1 MVDILLK
8 DKYLKEVEKTCKQYA
23 LQRYMNTDDAIKAED
38 VAQEMLK
45 LMWQSYCNCNG
56 LSKVIREQKLIP
68 QWQLHLLFLN
78 ALRNLN
84 LLNNNTD
91 SDIHHLNPARVL
103 IDENGEIIDFYYP
116 YTPEQEE
123 AEERKSKLPQ
133 GRARERWLERIRRLK
148 ELGYSDQ
155 EIVEMLKPVKQEV
168 LF

>member
-1 MVDILLK
+1 MNKIVDI
-8 DKYLKEVEKTCKQYA
+8 KTYIDQCKQYVKH
-23 LQRYMNTDDAIKAED
+23 YMSTDRAIEKGD
-38 VAQEMLK
+38 IAQEMLT
-45 LMWQSYCNCNG
+45 LVWQSFVNSNG
-56 LSKVIREQKLIP
+56 LSKVLKEQKPIP
-68 QWQLHLLFLN
+68 AWQLHLLFLN
-78 ALRNLN
+78 SLRNLN

-133 GRARERWLERIRRLK
+133 GRARERWLERIRRLMEK
-148 ELGYSDQ
+148 GYSN
-155 EIVEMLKPVKQEV
+155 EKIVRMLKVEQGV